1 MITFHEFVADSL
13 AQPAG
18 EQVNRYLVVDTAATR
33 PLNVSRSCGLGAA
46 ATDVLTGEPCIW
58 RDSAAPVLIPVPSG
72 SSSPGSCQR
81 IRETLGL
88 WRYANCFVYLES
100 PHQPETMRRMLH
112 DRTDALLPQNLPVLL
127 RYFDSR
133 VFSVLM
139 RVLTKKQLESFLD
152 VASRWAW
159 PDRRGNLQVV
169 QPSHL
174 PGFDTLEQPIL
185 LDTAQEASLIE
196 SGESDAMIDI
206 LLNQSNPTLLTL
218 LPPEQF
224 ARVDEALACA
234 RTLGIDVLTDQV
246 AFCVV
251 ALELGLGFVKER
263 PWADGMTALKARQTT
278 FSALVIGAG
287 EDAPT

>member
-1 MITFHEFVADSL
+1 MTTFHEFVAESL
-13 AQPAG
+13 VEPAR
-18 EQVNRYLVVDTAATR
+18 EQVYRYLVVDTAATR
-33 PLNVSRSCGLGAA
+33 PLNVSRSCGLGGAG
-46 ATDVLTGEPCIW
+46 TDVLTGAPCVW
-58 RDSAAPVLIPVPSG
+58 RDSAAPVLIPIPSG
-72 SSSPGSCQR
+72 PSSPGICHQT
-81 IRETLGL
+81 RETLGL
-88 WRYANCFVYLES
+88 WRFANCFAYLES

-112 DRTDALLPQNLPVLL
+112 NRTDALLPQNLPVLL
-127 RYFDSR
+127 RFFDAR
-133 VFSVLM
+133 VFSVLT
-139 RVLTKKQLESFLD
+139 RVLTEKQLNSFLG

-159 PDRRGNLQVV
+159 PDRSGNLQVV
-169 QPSHL
+169 QPRHL

-196 SGESDAMIDI
+196 SGESDAMIDL
-206 LLNQSNPTLLTL
+206 LLNQSNPTLVTL

-251 ALELGLGFVKER
+251 ALELGLGFVKDR
-263 PWADGMTALKARQTT
+263 PWADGMTALKGKQIT
-278 FSALVIGAG
+278 FSALATAAG